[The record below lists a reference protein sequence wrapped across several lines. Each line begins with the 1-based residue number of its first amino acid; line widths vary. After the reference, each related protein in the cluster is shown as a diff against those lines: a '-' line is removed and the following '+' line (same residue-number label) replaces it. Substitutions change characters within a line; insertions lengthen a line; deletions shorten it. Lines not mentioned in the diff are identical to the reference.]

1 MLQIKD
7 IHKEYR
13 TGNLVQRA
21 LDGVSLS
28 LRDNEFVA
36 ILGPSGSG
44 KTTLLNIIGGLDR
57 YDSGDLIINGIS
69 TKKYKDR
76 DWDSYRNHTIGFVFQ
91 SYNLIPHQTVLAN
104 VELALTISGVSKS
117 ERRRRAKEALEKVG
131 LGAQIHKKPSQ
142 MSGGQ
147 MQRVAIARA
156 LVNDPEILLAD
167 EPTGALD
174 SDTSVQVM
182 DLLQEVAKERLVV
195 MVTHNPELAQLYATR
210 IVTVKDGRI
219 LSDTD
224 PFVIDS
230 ESMAPPVHKNMGKS
244 SMSFFTALSLSF
256 QNLKTKKAR
265 TLLTSFAGS
274 IGIIGIALILSI
286 SNGVDKYITNME
298 EETLSEYPLQIQSTG
313 VDLTSMMMGAAT
325 AQSGKKDGE
334 VGVAQ
339 MVTNM
344 FSKMNSNDLESL
356 KVYLDSNES
365 SISQYANSVEY
376 TYSVSPQI
384 FLENGKNIRQVNP
397 DKSFS
402 AMGLG
407 SGSSNSIMSS
417 TMSTD
422 VFHEMPE
429 DADLYKDQYDVKA
442 GRWPENYK
450 ECVLVLTS
458 QGDISDFLQYT
469 LGLRDGK
476 ELDDMV
482 QKFIAEEAV
491 ETPENEGPYTYDEI
505 LGKKF
510 KLVNSTDYYEYD
522 EEYKVWKDKSDNS
535 SYMKKLVKNG
545 EDLTIVGIV
554 QPVEGATASMLTA
567 GICYT
572 PELTKHV
579 IEKAASSEI
588 VKQQLAD
595 EKINVFT
602 GEEFGKEDNEN
613 SKFDME
619 SLFSINAD
627 ALQEAFQVDLSGF
640 NMDLS
645 SLSGLSSG
653 LNVEM
658 PDMPDMSALAG
669 NINLDE
675 SSMPDLSKL
684 IKLDDLDLDLSH
696 MIDPEEILKNLP
708 ADQVPDMSQALKSVK
723 FDFTEEKVTAL
734 LKEVLTGYQESIKDK
749 PEADMDKM
757 QAALKQYLTS
767 KEMNERLC
775 KDLQELVKNNVNVD
789 MSSEKL
795 IAVAV
800 GLMNQYQEYAK
811 ANGITQTDVAS
822 ILAFLSQGEIQQQIK
837 EEAENLVKNSVTVN
851 ITTKQIRD
859 LLMQDVVA
867 AYPEYARNNSLP
879 DPANLGTYFLE
890 YMQTEDGQNRL
901 MNGLMTLVDTS
912 EVQTQFSQAMET
924 YMKSMMTSFTD
935 AIAKGIESKFTEI
948 MEQVEK
954 QLTKGI
960 QTAMEQMIGNISS
973 GMQEAMQSVM
983 TSVSSSLTSAMS
995 QAMSGLGGLGSGMGN
1010 MEDAL
1015 SINPEA
1021 FAKAIQMN
1029 MNEDDLSE
1037 LMMSLLS
1044 SENSSY
1050 DGNLKKL
1057 GYADLNV
1064 PGGINIYPKDF
1075 ESKSEIVGI
1084 LDQYNADMEAAGEDE
1099 KVITYTD
1106 LVGTLMSSV
1115 TDIVNIISYVLVA
1128 FVAISLVVSSIMI
1141 GVITYISVLERKKE
1155 IGILRAIGASRHNV
1169 SQVFNAETFI
1179 IGFCAGAMGIGIT
1192 LLLLIPAN
1200 SIIRSLADGVN
1211 VKAALPPV
1219 AAVVLIGLS
1228 VVLTLLGGLIPSRKA
1243 AKSDPVTALRTD

>member
-57 YDSGDLIINGIS
+57 YDRGDLIINGIS

-182 DLLQEVAKERLVV
+182 DLLQGVAKERLVV

-482 QKFIAEEAV
+482 QKFMAEEAV

-627 ALQEAFQVDLSGF
+627 ALQEDFQVDLSGF

-1115 TDIVNIISYVLVA
+1115 TNIVNIISYVLVA